1 MEPNATG
8 PRSNLA
14 ELFTRLAENIA
25 RQYQQNPQ
33 QAPPNLRERIQDYLL
48 EAENLRQDE
57 FVNFERDASYAPENA
72 AVQYRYGLALYRND
86 QLDEAV
92 KVLRKVHDLEP
103 RTPVYMI
110 ALSRLLQT
118 TGEYDQAL
126 KIAQK
131 LIEIEPQHQGFVEE
145 LKEQIKKQGAEQ
157 EPTPRI
163 DSSEG

>member
-1 MEPNATG
+1 
-8 PRSNLA
+8 
-14 ELFTRLAENIA
+14 
-25 RQYQQNPQ
+25 
-33 QAPPNLRERIQDYLL
+33 
-48 EAENLRQDE
+48 
-57 FVNFERDASYAPENA
+57 
-72 AVQYRYGLALYRND
+72 
-86 QLDEAV
+86 
-92 KVLRKVHDLEP
+92 
-103 RTPVYMI
+103 MI